1 MLNNDMLITFMLND
15 VLRPSGHRVQGKI
28 FLRLLVKGYLLRL
41 IVIAKNTRTKELV
54 ISYKK
59 LYRSIGIKESG
70 KGMSIEEQNKIHLGQ
85 MEIRKKVKK
94 CLDFW
99 REQGI
104 IRRAD
109 TNSTKR
115 AVIYV

>member
-1 MLNNDMLITFMLND
+1 MTWPRTSHKLLGVDIAIFDVSLENGINNIAL
-15 VLRPSGHRVQGKI
+15 
-28 FLRLLVKGYLLRL
+28 KGCLLRH
-41 IVIAKNTRTKELV
+41 IVIAKSKRIKELV

-59 LYRSIGIKESG
+59 LYRSIGIQDSG
-70 KGMSIEEQNKIHLGQ
+70 KGMSVEEQNKIHPGQ

-99 REQGI
+99 REQGL